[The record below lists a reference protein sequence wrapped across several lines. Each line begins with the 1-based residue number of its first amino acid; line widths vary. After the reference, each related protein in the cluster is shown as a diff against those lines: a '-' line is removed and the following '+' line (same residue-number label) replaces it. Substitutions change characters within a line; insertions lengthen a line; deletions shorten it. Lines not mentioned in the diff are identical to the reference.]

1 MGIKLL
7 KLIKVAEICH
17 GKKAVTEAL
26 NITTDD
32 IKFNKI
38 SLNKT
43 TGPREFMD
51 IFERSLNL
59 CLKYS

>member
-26 NITTDD
+26 NITTYD
-32 IKFNKI
+32 IKFNKLW
-38 SLNKT
+38 SK
-43 TGPREFMD
+43 P
-51 IFERSLNL
+51 
-59 CLKYS
+59 

>member
-1 MGIKLL
+1 MNLFKFIKNTE
-7 KLIKVAEICH
+7 VRY
-17 GKKAVTEAL
+17 GKKIVTDAL
-26 NITTDD
+26 NITTED

-38 SLNKT
+38 GFNKI